1 MSDKNKPE
9 EALSSKRR
17 MQVSEALRGLGVM
30 LNTAAIYHPDHP
42 VFQRAVEDRF
52 PAFQEA
58 LSGKKPLTVYF
69 DKDNLVVSGSVIE
82 SGNAIFTKIARV
94 FSQKGIGGLTFQHGL
109 KADELVDL
117 VMVVREELGR
127 SGDPLGKLLRK
138 KGVKNIQEEKLLSG
152 GAGEGGGDGSGKG
165 GTGGGG
171 SATTG
176 SAGTRTTGG
185 VFELDLGDLSDE
197 KLAEIMSPQ
206 DDVDMGGDVST
217 TQVKT
222 FVLNELQD
230 LQSGRKNPQTVADRI
245 AADFE
250 RRLNERVEEVRRET
264 EDRIQ
269 RLESIKELVL
279 EELESRDLAAVIVN
293 AQLQV
298 LAQNN
303 SARTLLGDVGGLDA
317 DSELADFAKSNDEK
331 RELVVRGKQCR
342 ASMIISDHPDAEG
355 GAVLICLEPEG

>member
-1 MSDKNKPE
+1 MSGNKEQKDP
-9 EALSSKRR
+9 LSAKRR

-58 LSGKKPLTVYF
+58 LADKNPLTVHF
-69 DKDNLVVSGSVIE
+69 DKDNLIVSGSVIE
-82 SGNAIFTKIARV
+82 HGNQVFTKVARV
-94 FSQKGIGGLTFQHGL
+94 FSQKGIGGLTFQPGL

-127 SGDPLGKLLRK
+127 SSDSLGKLLRV
-138 KGVKNIQEEKLLSG
+138 KGVKNIQEEKLLKG
-152 GAGEGGGDGSGKG
+152 TGDGSGTG
-165 GTGGGG
+165 GPGGGG
-171 SATTG
+171 PSGISAS
-176 SAGTRTTGG
+176 SAAKRTGG
-185 VFELDLGDLSDE
+185 VFELDLEDLSDE
-197 KLAEIMSPQ
+197 KLAEIMPPQ
-206 DDVDMGGDVST
+206 DHIETGIDVST
-217 TQVKT
+217 AQVKT
-222 FVLNELQD
+222 FVLNEIQD
-230 LQSGRKNPQTVADRI
+230 LQSGRKSPQAVADRI

-250 RRLNERVEEVRRET
+250 QRLNERVEEVRRET
-264 EDRIQ
+264 EVRIQ

-279 EELESRDLAAVIVN
+279 EELESRNLAAVIVN

-303 SARTLLGDVGGLDA
+303 SARTLLGDLDRLES
-317 DSELADFAKSNDEK
+317 DSELADFAGSNDEK
-331 RELVVRGKQCR
+331 RALSVRGKECE

-355 GAVLICLEPEG
+355 GAVLICLEPEK